1 MCNLNLLVKWGIT
14 EKEFSKN
21 FENWRSYGNFKI
33 GGGMLFRHFKTFFDL
48 FRRVSKI
55 TSPEQFLLLKYF
67 FKMIISINI
76 DKWEDLNRKKTK
88 KINFNLEKYEFKK
101 KNLADF

>member
-1 MCNLNLLVKWGIT
+1 MCNLNLLVKCGIT

-21 FENWRSYGNFKI
+21 IENWRSCGNFKI
-33 GGGMLFRHFKTFFDL
+33 GGGMLFRHIKTFFDL
-48 FRRVSKI
+48 LRRVSKI
-55 TSPEQFLLLKYF
+55 TSPEQFLLLKYL

-88 KINFNLEKYEFKK
+88 KLT
-101 KNLADF
+101 LT